1 MSAAD
6 RAADL
11 QLHILRH
18 ADAGDPA
25 GWAGDDALRPL
36 SAKGELQAERLG
48 TFLAEIGFRPDAIL
62 SSAKVRALRTAEIVG
77 AAIGVGVR
85 LEPRLAGAFD
95 PAAIDA
101 LLADAGDPRRPV
113 LVGHDPDL
121 SQLVGWLGGI
131 DAERRFL
138 PTTPFDAWHGLL
150 AQHRYYD
157 LVTQGLLVSGAWI
170 AICTGAAYLV
180 LRRRDITGG

>member
-25 GWAGDDALRPL
+25 SWAGDDALRPL

-121 SQLVGWLGGI
+121 SQLVGWLAGADGLTMKKGAFARV
-131 DAERRFL
+131 DVRGPVADGRGTLRWLVPPDLLDRARR
-138 PTTPFDAWHGLL
+138 
-150 AQHRYYD
+150 
-157 LVTQGLLVSGAWI
+157 
-170 AICTGAAYLV
+170 
-180 LRRRDITGG
+180 